1 MGLLDGLEIFGMD
14 GSNMDDLFSDQKKQ
28 PTVQRTAAPV
38 VHKETETKEEDQKKK
53 KKTVCPVC
61 DHEFKTLTP
70 KSGRVRR
77 KESDR
82 DLRPRSV
89 GIDTLKYNVICCP
102 MCGYAGLTQ
111 NDWFQNILRPQKPM
125 IRAQVTSKF
134 DPLSVRAAYGAD
146 VRKWSYELSI
156 ALHKLSLFN
165 SMVKNAKA
173 SEKAYNCLVLSWL
186 HRGWGEELREHGA
199 EEGMQAKVR
208 AVEED
213 YYKKAYEGL
222 TKAMATETPPVC
234 GMSEHMLSYL
244 VAVMSQKF
252 GKLEIASKLV
262 ATILVSQTAEGKI
275 KDRARDLKEE
285 LITQIKERR
294 QM

>member
-38 VHKETETKEEDQKKK
+38 VHKETETKEEDLLLA

-111 NDWFQNILRPQKPM
+111 NDWFQNILRPQKAM
-125 IRAQVTSKF
+125 T
-134 DPLSVRAAYGAD
+134 D
-146 VRKWSYELSI
+146 
-156 ALHKLSLFN
+156 
-165 SMVKNAKA
+165 KA
-173 SEKAYNCLVLSWL
+173 SELGFKEV
-186 HRGWGEELREHGA
+186 
-199 EEGMQAKVR
+199 VFT
-208 AVEED
+208 
-213 YYKKAYEGL
+213 
-222 TKAMATETPPVC
+222 TKPE
-234 GMSEHMLSYL
+234 
-244 VAVMSQKF
+244 VMSVGYGLYKRM
-252 GKLEIASKLV
+252 G
-262 ATILVSQTAEGKI
+262 
-275 KDRARDLKEE
+275 
-285 LITQIKERR
+285 
-294 QM
+294 